1 MATLKIT
8 LAMAIEAIKAIFGR
22 YGRYSHGSYKVVIMG
37 TQLKST
43 KKLA

>member
-8 LAMAIEAIKAIFGR
+8 LAVAIEAFMAAIAMAN
-22 YGRYSHGSYKVVIMG
+22 GSYKVAIMG